1 MGRLQIIR
9 SPAGEEMVVIPRAEY
24 EALLAAAEAADEE
37 AEDQAMYDA
46 RKAELAAGRDG
57 VLPEAVSRLL
67 LKSNSRLKAVRL
79 WRGMTQTGL
88 AKAAGIGQGYLS
100 DMESGRR
107 PVTAEALSAL
117 SAKLDVPPEW
127 IG

>member
-1 MGRLQIIR
+1 
-9 SPAGEEMVVIPRAEY
+9 MVVLPRAQY

-37 AEDQAMYDA
+37 ADDIKAYDS

-57 VLPEAVSRLL
+57 ILPEAVSRLL
-67 LKSNSRLKAVRL
+67 LRSNSRLKAVRL
-79 WRGMTQTGL
+79 WRGMTQTRL

-100 DMESGRR
+100 DMENGRR
-107 PVTAEALSAL
+107 PMSAEALSAL